1 VYSLSK
7 VPKMSEYQYH
17 EWQTLERPLTAD
29 EQNAVNELSS
39 HIDVTAAQ
47 AIVTYHWSDF
57 RHDPLEVLAK
67 YFDAYLYFANWGTR
81 RLAFCFPKGLV
92 DATAIDTSYCDEDY
106 LHIKTI
112 GDVHILEFEMYEDGG
127 YDEWIEERGLLST
140 LAHLRDDI
148 IQGDHRTLY
157 LFWLHVMDV
166 ESRGYEEEDKD
177 NPDGLFYDPEPPLP
191 VGLKQLSPSLRA
203 LIDFFEI
210 DPFLVSAAAKR
221 SPSLSPSNQPDFAPW
236 IARLTRQEC
245 DEFLLKIVNAEP
257 GAVATLRKKLLSF
270 EQSKPDVRTEPRTF
284 GELLDAGE
292 KIRQAETRRQ
302 AEERRRKH
310 IAEMQDLEKQESQTW
325 QDVERLIQSGYT
337 AQNYDSATA
346 LLSKLHQLAGFQGTQ
361 TNFDIQLGGLAEK
374 FKSRS
379 ALMRRWKKMGWL

>member
-1 VYSLSK
+1 
-7 VPKMSEYQYH
+7 
-17 EWQTLERPLTAD
+17 
-29 EQNAVNELSS
+29 
-39 HIDVTAAQ
+39 
-47 AIVTYHWSDF
+47 
-57 RHDPLEVLAK
+57 
-67 YFDAYLYFANWGTR
+67 
-81 RLAFCFPKGLV
+81 
-92 DATAIDTSYCDEDY
+92 
-106 LHIKTI
+106 
-112 GDVHILEFEMYEDGG
+112 
-127 YDEWIEERGLLST
+127 
-140 LAHLRDDI
+140 
-148 IQGDHRTLY
+148 
-157 LFWLHVMDV
+157 
-166 ESRGYEEEDKD
+166 
-177 NPDGLFYDPEPPLP
+177 
-191 VGLKQLSPSLRA
+191 
-203 LIDFFEI
+203 
-210 DPFLVSAAAKR
+210 VSAAAKR